1 MIRISL
7 LLWMAFL
14 GQMPAQPPP
23 KPQVDSRPLEKSA
36 YFAFVDHDYIF
47 TVEVV
52 KPGVHL
58 LNFVSMTDEE
68 IKLLAK
74 NIRISLDN
82 RKTPAKLLT
91 IETGDIKQPM
101 SVAAMTIR
109 PRSSFGVRLTGDF
122 GSDQQIFGVTIR
134 LGDEDLK
141 LVPLAS
147 FDFEF
152 LAARINRLNLGSPD
166 FSEDWRVLRLEK
178 LGSRSPARK
187 QEKEK

>member
-1 MIRISL
+1 
-7 LLWMAFL
+7 MAFL